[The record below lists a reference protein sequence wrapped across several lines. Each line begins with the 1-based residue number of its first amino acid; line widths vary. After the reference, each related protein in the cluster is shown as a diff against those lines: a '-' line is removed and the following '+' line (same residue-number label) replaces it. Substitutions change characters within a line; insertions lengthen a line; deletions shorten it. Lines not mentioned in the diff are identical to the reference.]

1 MTWARSGWID
11 PDTMSKAPGWLQ
23 PLVDAVPSLSAEQVT
38 RWVPQHGQGVHAA
51 VLVLFSPDRDLL
63 LIERA
68 TDMRAHAGQPA
79 FPGGRLD
86 ASDVDASAA
95 AMREAWEETGV
106 DPAGIVILGRMP
118 DLWIP
123 VTDFVVTPV
132 LGWWAQPGHVSP
144 QDPSEVA
151 AVYRI
156 SLDNFA
162 DPSRR
167 CLVRHPS
174 GYVGPGF
181 EVNGLLVWGFTA
193 GVISVL
199 LDLLGLAIPWEP
211 RHVELPA

>member
-1 MTWARSGWID
+1 
-11 PDTMSKAPGWLQ
+11 
-23 PLVDAVPSLSAEQVT
+23 
-38 RWVPQHGQGVHAA
+38 
-51 VLVLFSPDRDLL
+51 
-63 LIERA
+63 
-68 TDMRAHAGQPA
+68 
-79 FPGGRLD
+79 
-86 ASDVDASAA
+86 
-95 AMREAWEETGV
+95 
-106 DPAGIVILGRMP
+106 MP